1 MIYEEP
7 KVDVI
12 EFAEGE
18 IVTDLIGEAS
28 GGGNT
33 TESGSS
39 ARTYSSG
46 WWE

>member
-18 IVTDLIGEAS
+18 IVRTSLNN
-28 GGGNT
+28 GGNSDNSDET
-33 TESGSS
+33 KFWG
-39 ARTYSSG
+39 
-46 WWE
+46 

>member
-18 IVTDLIGEAS
+18 IVTDITKGSGDGNNIGYD
-28 GGGNT
+28 T
-33 TESGSS
+33 
-39 ARTYSSG
+39 
-46 WWE
+46 WQ

>member
-18 IVTDLIGEAS
+18 IFTTTVVPSGE
-28 GGGNT
+28 GGNIPGPQNLW
-33 TESGSS
+33 SD
-39 ARTYSSG
+39 
-46 WWE
+46 

>member
-18 IVTDLIGEAS
+18 IVTDVTVSTGD
-28 GGGNT
+28 GNDH
-33 TESGSS
+33 EFGD
-39 ARTYSSG
+39 
-46 WWE
+46 W